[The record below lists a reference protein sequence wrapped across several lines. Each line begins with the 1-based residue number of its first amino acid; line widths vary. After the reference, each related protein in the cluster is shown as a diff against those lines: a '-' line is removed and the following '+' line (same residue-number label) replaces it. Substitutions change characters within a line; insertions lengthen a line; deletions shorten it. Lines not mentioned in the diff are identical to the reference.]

1 MPVLPIPMILALV
14 LLAFLAHR
22 MATRETHATL
32 LALIASCAL
41 QGVVVSLVQYYGVT
55 ALRPL
60 QPLLASVIPAVAWL
74 AFRQAAGGAAGQRDI
89 IIHSAGFVLALLCLL
104 LQPLLLDIL
113 IPALFAGY
121 GVAMLLRLGRG
132 EDSLPHSRLE
142 SGAVSVLAWRIIAVS
157 LIVSALADVVIA
169 YYLAIGERG
178 ALLWVP
184 SVVSSLTLLCL
195 GAVSLSQAVEGE
207 DGPPEDEPA
216 LSPED
221 SERHQSIVARLD
233 DYVETQKPFL
243 DPDLTLARLSR
254 KLTIPAKQL
263 SRHQPGERR
272 ECLALHQP
280 APHRTCLPI
289 DRPGQVRHRSH
300 ARQRLQ
306 HQIQFQPRIPQG
318 EGRKP
323 QQMAG
328 NPFLTGSPA
337 DDCGSSV
344 PALSIVRHYLTRVFI
359 CLTGDA

>member
-1 MPVLPIPMILALV
+1 MPVLPIPLIIALV
-14 LLAFLAHR
+14 LFAFLAHR

-60 QPLLASVIPAVAWL
+60 QPLLASVIPAIAWL
-74 AFRQAAGGAAGQRDI
+74 AFRQAAGGATGQRDI
-89 IIHSAGFVLALLCLL
+89 VIHSAGFVLALLCLL

-142 SGAVSVLAWRIIAVS
+142 SGAMPVLAWRIIAIA
-157 LIVSALADVVIA
+157 LILSALSDVVIA
-169 YYLAIGERG
+169 YYLSRGETG
-178 ALLWVP
+178 VLLWVP

-195 GAVSLSQAVEGE
+195 GALSLSNAIEAKS
-207 DGPPEDEPA
+207 DEPA
-216 LSPED
+216 GEESVSPED
-221 SERHQSIVARLD
+221 NERHQSIIEQLD

-263 SRHQPGERR
+263 SSAINRVKGENVSRY
-272 ECLALHQP
+272 
-280 APHRTCLPI
+280 I
-289 DRPGQVRHRSH
+289 NRHRIDH
-300 ARQRLQ
+300 AVRL
-306 HQIQFQPRIPQG
+306 IGQG
-318 EGRKP
+318 KSVTEAMLASGFNTKSNFNRE
-323 QQMAG
+323 
-328 NPFLTGSPA
+328 FLRVKGESPSKWLETQA
-337 DDCGSSV
+337 
-344 PALSIVRHYLTRVFI
+344 
-359 CLTGDA
+359 

>member
-55 ALRPL
+55 ALRPV
-60 QPLLASVIPAVAWL
+60 QPLLASVIPAIAWL
-74 AFRQAAGGAAGQRDI
+74 AFRQAAGGATGQGEI
-89 IIHSAGFVLALLCLL
+89 VIHSAGFVLALLCLL

-113 IPALFAGY
+113 IPGLFAGY

-142 SGAVSVLAWRIIAVS
+142 SGAMPVLAWRIIAIA
-157 LIVSALADVVIA
+157 LILSALSDVVIA
-169 YYLAIGERG
+169 YYLSRGETG
-178 ALLWVP
+178 VLLWVP

-195 GAVSLSQAVEGE
+195 GALSLSHAIEAKS
-207 DGPPEDEPA
+207 DEPA
-216 LSPED
+216 EEEAVSPED
-221 SERHQSIVARLD
+221 SERHQSIVTRLD

-263 SRHQPGERR
+263 SSAINRVKGENVSRY
-272 ECLALHQP
+272 
-280 APHRTCLPI
+280 I
-289 DRPGQVRHRSH
+289 NRHRIDH
-300 ARQRLQ
+300 AARL
-306 HQIQFQPRIPQG
+306 IGQG
-318 EGRKP
+318 KSVTEAMLASGFNTKSNFNREFLRVK
-323 QQMAG
+323 G
-328 NPFLTGSPA
+328 ENPSKWLE
-337 DDCGSSV
+337 
-344 PALSIVRHYLTRVFI
+344 TRS
-359 CLTGDA
+359 

>member
-41 QGVVVSLVQYYGVT
+41 QGVIVSLVQYYGVT
-55 ALRPL
+55 ELRPL
-60 QPLLASVIPAVAWL
+60 QPLLASVIPAIAWL
-74 AFRQAAGGAAGQRDI
+74 AFRQAAGGATRQRGI

-142 SGAVSVLAWRIIAVS
+142 SGAMPVLAWRIIAIA
-157 LIVSALADVVIA
+157 LILSGLSDVVIA
-169 YYLAIGERG
+169 YYLSMGEKG
-178 ALLWVP
+178 VLLWVP

-195 GAVSLSQAVEGE
+195 GAVSLSNVIEGKG
-207 DGPPEDEPA
+207 DDQPEETGV
-216 LSPED
+216 SPED

-263 SRHQPGERR
+263 SSAINRVKGENVSRY
-272 ECLALHQP
+272 
-280 APHRTCLPI
+280 I
-289 DRPGQVRHRSH
+289 NRHRIDH
-300 ARQRLQ
+300 AARL
-306 HQIQFQPRIPQG
+306 IGQG
-318 EGRKP
+318 KSVTEAMLASGFNTKSNFNREFLRVK
-323 QQMAG
+323 G
-328 NPFLTGSPA
+328 ENPSRWLE
-337 DDCGSSV
+337 
-344 PALSIVRHYLTRVFI
+344 TRS
-359 CLTGDA
+359 